1 MAAQPTGIRLLSALR
16 KAGSTLLLAEIPDDL
31 FTEPE
36 ELTAFRWLR
45 EYVQQHRSFPTP
57 ETFFLH
63 TRVRTLVTL
72 ENTDYYLDQAQQ
84 RAGYRSALPLFN
96 QLKEGFT
103 NRKIDD
109 IYTAA
114 QEIVDLKKR
123 FQRGQRAQTFAEVLD
138 KVLVDMRDARWA
150 QIAGRLRGVETG
162 YRFMNRATAGGWQGS
177 DNIALAG
184 RIGMGKTYLLL
195 KHALSA
201 WMAGY
206 NVLFQ
211 SNEMGALQLARRMVA
226 MQSGYDTREILRGRL
241 GSWAERGISAAV
253 QSMKDSVPF
262 NCVAGNFAT
271 STAVLRALCDE
282 YEPDLICI
290 DASYLLKP
298 EKRMSNRREN
308 LVDVADDLKR
318 ISIERDRPLIHTVQ
332 FNREAVRRPRRETQ
346 REASDTPPRNN
357 DPVAYLGLH
366 MIAETDAVAANASI
380 VVGLA
385 PVIGRTDRR
394 YYAILKGRE
403 GERGVITVNYDFQRM
418 NFDEVTPEQLEAEG
432 SELINHME

>member
-1 MAAQPTGIRLLSALR
+1 MAAQQTGIRLLSALR
-16 KAGSTLLLAEIPDDL
+16 RAGSTLLLAEIPEEL
-31 FTEPE
+31 FTEDE
-36 ELTAFRWLR
+36 ELAAFRWLR
-45 EYVQQHRSFPTP
+45 EYVRQHRSFPTP
-57 ETFFLH
+57 ETFRRH
-63 TRVRTLVTL
+63 TSIQTLVTQ
-72 ENTDYYLDQAQQ
+72 EQTNYYIEEAQK
-84 RAGYRSALPLFN
+84 RAIYRSALPMFN

-103 NRKIDD
+103 NRNI
-109 IYTAA
+109 
-114 QEIVDLKKR
+114 QEIITSATNIAGLEKR
-123 FQRGQRAQTFAEVLD
+123 YQRGPAAQTFAETLNRV
-138 KVLVDMRDARWA
+138 VTDMQEARWA

-162 YRFMNRATAGGWQGS
+162 YRFMNRITAGGWQGS

-211 SNEMGALQLARRMVA
+211 SNEMGDLQLARRMVA
-226 MQSGYDTREILRGRL
+226 MQSGYDSREILRGRL
-241 GSWAERGISAAV
+241 GSWAERKIGAAIET
-253 QSMKDSVPF
+253 MKDGVPF
-262 NCVAGNFAT
+262 KCVAGNFAT

-282 YEPDLICI
+282 YEPDLICV

-298 EKRMSNRREN
+298 EKRMLSRREN

-318 ISIERDRPLIHTVQ
+318 ISIERERPLIHTVQ
-332 FNREAVRRPRRETQ
+332 FNRTAVKPPKKERETG
-346 REASDTPPRNN
+346 DTAERDN

-385 PVIGRTDRR
+385 PVLGRKDRR

-403 GERGVITVNYDFQRM
+403 GERGLATINYDFERM
-418 NFDEVTPEQLEAEG
+418 NFDEVTPEQIEAET